1 MHLPIVTARLH
12 FIKNCM
18 ETHIREKQE
27 QFLDLIEPHK
37 AGLLRFCRALSND
50 SDTAKDLASEAILI
64 TYERFETLQNKAVIK
79 SYLYTIASRIAR
91 NERKIAKRNAT
102 YDEASS
108 IEYHGTSSD
117 VLTDIHLLQEALE
130 KLPEKQR
137 EAVIMFEIS
146 GLSLIEIKEIQGGSL
161 SGVKMRITRGRE
173 QLALSLGVE
182 DTKKMS
188 TKKAEVV
195 TKEFKSIVRT
205 PIL

>member
-1 MHLPIVTARLH
+1 MHLYIVTARLH

-27 QFLDLIEPHK
+27 QFLDLLEPHK

-50 SDTAKDLASEAILI
+50 SDTASDLASEAILI

-79 SYLYTIASRIAR
+79 SYLYTIAAR
-91 NERKIAKRNAT
+91 LARTERKIAKRNAT

-108 IEYHGTSSD
+108 IEYSGTSPD
-117 VLTDIHLLQEALE
+117 VLIDIHLLQEAMD

-137 EAVIMFEIS
+137 EAIIMFEIS

-161 SGVKMRITRGRE
+161 SAVKMRIVRGRE
-173 QLALSLGVE
+173 QLAKLLGAE
-182 DTKKMS
+182 DAKKMS
-188 TKKAEVV
+188 NKKAEAV
-195 TKEFKSIVRT
+195 TEFTTIVRT
-205 PIL
+205 TVL